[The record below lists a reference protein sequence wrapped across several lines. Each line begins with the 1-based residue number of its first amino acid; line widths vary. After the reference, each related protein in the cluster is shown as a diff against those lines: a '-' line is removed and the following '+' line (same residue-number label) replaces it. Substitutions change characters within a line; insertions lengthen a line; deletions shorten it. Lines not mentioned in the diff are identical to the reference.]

1 MMPTCNRIAR
11 HSRDL
16 DRYMRHTPPNRRHR
30 VAFAIGIVALSI
42 VLPVAVIV
50 WSVLAEM
57 GDKGVA
63 AFPSKIVRMIYG
75 TVKRGELWH
84 LELTV
89 VNESSPPARCRLL
102 RLDLE
107 TGAER
112 DSELAL
118 PAEFGN
124 LVWLGESPHYVTRQS
139 NSVYRLSP
147 SGYAKLATLPA
158 QPATFRCP
166 VFAWDGLLTTIHRN
180 DDGSSQL
187 THLVEGRW
195 IEGRPILLPEVT
207 RTWHDDAEL
216 GRRVLLPLTTQP
228 PPLPTTPLLG
238 SDYIDIQVEQR
249 GQQHH
254 VTISNSHMFAAYRTG
269 FEFADEATETPSALA
284 PENALR
290 DVTGWE
296 PISGKEL
303 ESDRNYFE
311 MSTAPDGVLFLSR
324 NYDRLLLH
332 RDLNGVWNSIAI
344 RATNMH
350 FPDLMVVGQDDS
362 IERGNST
369 RTNGSAHP
377 LSAAKETTAF
387 LVERDG
393 YWGAIRIRRIKGS
406 AIDEVHYSHPGC
418 KPEYLARWRR
428 IGVSLLVAW
437 LLHIVILIGGASWL
451 TRGGIQSGYEFGNQT
466 TTLAPLWHRAIATGI
481 DLVLV
486 VLAITVTLGC
496 FLFAELSF
504 PVFPADFETR
514 LTHDLF
520 NSELVLAST
529 ANPTLPLGIWAG
541 PGIGPLINPFLRSLV
556 QFPNLILIIIAVLV
570 ILIGVSVFLE
580 GRHGVTPG
588 KWLLGLRTK
597 RTTLRPCGFARALV
611 RNLIHCFDL
620 PLLLTPLPAAI
631 SLMFSDHRQRLGDRV
646 ADTIVVRA
654 GSMREVG

>member
-1 MMPTCNRIAR
+1 MSNQLIEPTTAR
-11 HSRDL
+11 HRL
-16 DRYMRHTPPNRRHR
+16 
-30 VAFAIGIVALSI
+30 ALAIGIVVLSI
-42 VLPVAVIV
+42 VLPVVV
-50 WSVLAEM
+50 VGWSVLAEM
-57 GDKGVA
+57 RDKGVA
-63 AFPSKIVRMIYG
+63 AFPSKIVRTFYG

-84 LELTV
+84 VEITAV
-89 VNESSPPARCRLL
+89 DENSPPARCRLR

-112 DSELAL
+112 DSELSL
-118 PAEFGN
+118 PAELGS
-124 LVWLGESPHYVTRQS
+124 LVWLGESLYYITVQS
-139 NSVYRLSP
+139 KSVYRLSP
-147 SGYAKLATLPA
+147 SGCVKLATLPA
-158 QPATFRCP
+158 QPAKFHCP
-166 VFAWDGLLTTIHRN
+166 VFTWGGLLTTIHRN
-180 DDGSSQL
+180 ADGSSRL

-296 PISGKEL
+296 PIGGKEL
-303 ESDRNYFE
+303 ESDRSYFE

-324 NYDRLLLH
+324 NHDRLLLH

-350 FPDLMVVGQDDS
+350 FPDLMVVGQDDFDQ
-362 IERGNST
+362 RDNSKRKSGFVDHISDT
-369 RTNGSAHP
+369 KE
-377 LSAAKETTAF
+377 AAAF
-387 LVERDG
+387 LIERDG
-393 YWGAIRIRRIKGS
+393 YWGSIRIRRIKGS
-406 AIDEVHYSHPGC
+406 TIDEVHYSHPGC

-437 LLHIVILIGGASWL
+437 MLHIVVLIGGAAWL
-451 TRGGIQSGYEFGNQT
+451 TRGVLSSSFEFGNQWV
-466 TTLAPLWHRAIATGI
+466 TLAPSWRRALATSF
-481 DLVLV
+481 DVALLV
-486 VLAITVTLGC
+486 VFASLLGR
-496 FLFAELSF
+496 S
-504 PVFPADFETR
+504 
-514 LTHDLF
+514 LF
-520 NSELVLAST
+520 NG
-529 ANPTLPLGIWAG
+529 LGIFSGLGIEATDFDESPVAHG
-541 PGIGPLINPFLRSLV
+541 LLFVEQLLNSVLLGTRSFSADPGFWLSIPRLLHRIGD
-556 QFPNLILIIIAVLV
+556 FPD
-570 ILIGVSVFLE
+570 LIGYFGATLFVACGVKVFVE
-580 GRHGVTPG
+580 GRFGITPG
-588 KWLLGLRTK
+588 KWLLGLRTV

-611 RNLIHCFDL
+611 RNVLYYVDL

-654 GSMREVG
+654 GSMREAG